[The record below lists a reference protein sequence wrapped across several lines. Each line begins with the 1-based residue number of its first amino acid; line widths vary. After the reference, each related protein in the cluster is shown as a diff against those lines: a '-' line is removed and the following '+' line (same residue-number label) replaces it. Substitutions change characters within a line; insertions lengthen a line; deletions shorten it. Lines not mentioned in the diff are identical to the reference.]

1 MDTASCQVCE
11 KGKAEG
17 VKLSFCNSCRS
28 VSYCSR
34 ECQKADWKTHKV
46 ICKKLNVGD
55 AKQAGHEDH
64 HVRAETTKEQARLAI
79 SGCTPRFRRFFDLF
93 LDTQG
98 DTDHTDSVRKMKK
111 ILLKESRYNR
121 QNILFR
127 SLPILSQLPSEML
140 KLPTSPLKVA
150 LQFVDASV
158 MSCPGTNMDD
168 GRGATPLHWLAQM
181 GDPSKEDTLENQCIL
196 AKQLIEAGA
205 NVNAR
210 AQLEWYYCT
219 PLHTACYGGNCTNL
233 DYIQLLMDHG
243 ANPNAKDSD
252 GETPLHSTVPG
263 APGAAKFLLT
273 YSDKTDPDIL
283 TNDGRS
289 VLATVRSSIAD
300 GTSKARLP
308 NNSHPEI
315 MFFQVKQL
323 QEVEKLLV
331 ERGALD
337 SGWRG

>member
-1 MDTASCQVCE
+1 METAKCQVCE
-11 KGKAEG
+11 AGKAEG

-34 ECQKADWKTHKV
+34 ECQKADWKTHKN

-55 AKQAGHEDH
+55 AKQIVCSNHQSN
-64 HVRAETTKEQARLAI
+64 AEKVKELAERDL
-79 SGCTPRFRRFFDLF
+79 SECGPRERRFFDLF

-98 DTDHTDSVRKMKK
+98 DTDHADTVRKMMN
-111 ILLKESRYNR
+111 ILLKEPCYNR
-121 QNILFR
+121 QAILFR
-127 SLPILSQLPSEML
+127 SLFVLSQLPSETL

-150 LQFVDASV
+150 LQVVDASV
-158 MSCPGTNMDD
+158 MSCLGPNMDD
-168 GRGATPLHWLAQM
+168 GRGATPLHWL
-181 GDPSKEDTLENQCIL
+181 GETSDPSKEQTLENQCIL

-210 AQLEWYYCT
+210 AQRNLGKIT
-219 PLHTACYGGNCTNL
+219 PLHIACFSGNCTNL
-233 DYIQLLMDHG
+233 DYIQLLLDHG
-243 ANPNAKDSD
+243 ANPNANSA
-252 GETPLHSTVPG
+252 GQTPLSFTVPG

-289 VLATVRSSIAD
+289 FLAMVRTCIAD

-308 NNSHPEI
+308 NSSQPEI
-315 MFFQVKQL
+315 MFFQVNQWE
-323 QEVEKLLV
+323 EVEKLLV

-337 SGWRG
+337 SGRQ